1 MEQQT
6 LDTRGYVSLLRD
18 AVREGRTVSMRIVGS
33 SMSPFLAHDR
43 DLITFAAPHRELRAG
58 DMVFYQRDSGQF
70 VMHRIHK
77 VRPEGLYLVGDGQT
91 EIEGPLSPDHVFAL
105 VGRVCRKGRWM
116 QPGDFWWEFFAHV
129 WTVFRPVRPVLT
141 RCYSLFSRLR
151 RQKRS

>member
-1 MEQQT
+1 MEKRVIN
-6 LDTRGYVSLLRD
+6 TREYVSLLRD
-18 AVREGRTVSMRIVGS
+18 AVREGQTVSMRIVGS

-43 DLITFAAPHRELRAG
+43 DVIVFAAPHRELRAG

-105 VGRVCRKGRWM
+105 VGKVCRKGRWM
-116 QPGDFWWEFFAHV
+116 QPGDFWWEFFEHV
-129 WTVFRPVRPVLT
+129 WPCLLPLRPLISRIYGFVYKHRP
-141 RCYSLFSRLR
+141 F
-151 RQKRS
+151 